1 MSQKSYIVFGPQG
14 CGKTTNAQAI
24 ASALGL
30 KKIVD
35 NWQQD
40 TPVPPDALVLT
51 SHDGPFSHSPR
62 RVLTYAA
69 AIAMVKSRKTGG
81 EQ

>member
-1 MSQKSYIVFGPQG
+1 MSQKSCIVFGPQG

-30 KKIVD
+30 EKIVD
-35 NWQQD
+35 NWQPD
-40 TPVPPDALVLT
+40 MAVPPDALVLT
-51 SHDGPFSHSPR
+51 HHDGPFNHSPR

-69 AIAMVKSRKTGG
+69 AIALVESKKTGG
-81 EQ
+81 DQ